1 MTQRNTI
8 QRTLVLDA
16 VRQLHNHATAE
27 EIFQSVVKL
36 HPSVSRATVYR
47 NLSRLVDDGEI
58 RRLEI
63 PNEPDRFDHLCHQH
77 YHVKCVKCQRIFDVD
92 MEYLGEIESKIKDS
106 HGFDIVG
113 HDLVFWGICPECKN
127 SK

>member
-16 VRQLHNHATAE
+16 ARQLHNHATAE
-27 EIFQSVVKL
+27 EIYQSVVKL

>member
-27 EIFQSVVKL
+27 EIYQSVVKL

-47 NLSRLVDDGEI
+47 NLSRLVYDGEI

>member
-27 EIFQSVVKL
+27 EIYQSVVKL

-113 HDLVFWGICPECKN
+113 HDLVFWVICPECKN

>member
-1 MTQRNTI
+1 MAQRNTI

-92 MEYLGEIESKIKDS
+92 MEYLGELESKIKDS

>member
-27 EIFQSVVKL
+27 EIYQSVVKL

-47 NLSRLVDDGEI
+47 NLSRLVDDGES

>member
-27 EIFQSVVKL
+27 EIYQSVVKL

-106 HGFDIVG
+106 HGFYIVG

>member
-27 EIFQSVVKL
+27 EIYQSVVKL
-36 HPSVSRATVYR
+36 HPSVSRATMYR

>member
-27 EIFQSVVKL
+27 EIYQSVVKL

>member
-1 MTQRNTI
+1 MTPRNTI

-27 EIFQSVVKL
+27 EIYQSVVKL

>member
-1 MTQRNTI
+1 MAQRNTI

>member
-92 MEYLGEIESKIKDS
+92 MEYLGEIDSKIKDS